1 MTNKLRKIG
10 KTIEHKD
17 QLEEKYILIL
27 IKFSLLEDVAIEEV
41 VFNPMVEDSP
51 QINTE
56 ELEKMSEE
64 ETIMIVM
71 TEEIE
76 TTDLQEKSVEM
87 IIDQVERKNK
97 EEEESEEIMTDKE
110 SQDHQEKI
118 QKERLQKP
126 FNKREEP

>member
-1 MTNKLRKIG
+1 
-10 KTIEHKD
+10 
-17 QLEEKYILIL
+17 
-27 IKFSLLEDVAIEEV
+27 
-41 VFNPMVEDSP
+41 
-51 QINTE
+51 
-56 ELEKMSEE
+56 
-64 ETIMIVM
+64 M

-97 EEEESEEIMTDKE
+97 EEEESEKIMTDKE